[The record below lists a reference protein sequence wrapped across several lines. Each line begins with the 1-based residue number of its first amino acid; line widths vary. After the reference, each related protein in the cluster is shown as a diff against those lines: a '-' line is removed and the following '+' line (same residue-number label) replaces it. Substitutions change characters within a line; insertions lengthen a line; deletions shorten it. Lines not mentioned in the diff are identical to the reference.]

1 MRATTI
7 HELRS
12 GQFYPALQDSAGR
25 KVTAP
30 FTTFDEKRAL
40 QYATLAAKLSTHDDV
55 NSVTWPK
62 VKNYF

>member
-1 MRATTI
+1 MKATTI
-7 HELRS
+7 NDLRS
-12 GQFYPALQDSAGR
+12 GQFYPALQDSTGR

-30 FTTFDEKRAL
+30 FTTFDEERAL
-40 QYATLAAKLSTHDDV
+40 QYATLAANLSTNDDV